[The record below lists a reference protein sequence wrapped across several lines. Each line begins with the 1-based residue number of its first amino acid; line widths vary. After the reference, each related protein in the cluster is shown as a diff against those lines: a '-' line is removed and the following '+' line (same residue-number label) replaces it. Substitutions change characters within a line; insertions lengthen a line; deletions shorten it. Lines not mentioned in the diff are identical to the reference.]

1 MTLDASTIQFLS
13 AVVMHVAGGAF
24 VLETMLRKDD
34 RAGRVWAL
42 GFIGGMIATEAY
54 LLRVVSSEASWWLV
68 AVGNAAWVAALG
80 LLWLGCRTYNGHRLR
95 RSAAAVF
102 AASAVVAVVVLLE
115 GSVAGGWSG
124 SPVVFAAN
132 AAFLALGAFEATQGA
147 MRRTGTAI
155 GLSITLG
162 VAAAFQLARCIA
174 ALVLGIQHPVFETWL
189 SSGLVGIVTICL
201 TILIVV
207 LTSVLRAEQVRLRG
221 TEDSTLM
228 AIAPDGVL
236 LEPSFVRVLGGRLMR
251 ANRRAELFAVLVVRI
266 DALGRIST
274 AFGADEAEHVRQ
286 AARAAVR
293 RLSPTTA
300 AMGTD
305 DEGKLML
312 AFQPASPAEAR
323 QLASRMHR
331 AMLDQLRTA
340 GVPVIPPIGMGLSVT
355 STSGYDRETLLDA
368 ARAAAKRAIA
378 SDDVS
383 VVVAGEDDDADEADR
398 GGQAVLR

>member
-1 MTLDASTIQFLS
+1 MTLDAGTIQFMT

-42 GFIGGMIATEAY
+42 GFIGGMIATEAS
-54 LLRVVSSEASWWLV
+54 LLRAVSSDASWWLV
-68 AVGNAAWVAALG
+68 AVGNGAWVAALG

-95 RSAAAVF
+95 RSAVAVI
-102 AASAVVAVVVLLE
+102 AASVLVVVVLLLE
-115 GSVAGGWSG
+115 GPLAGRWSG
-124 SPVVFAAN
+124 AALVFAAN
-132 AAFLALGAFEATQGA
+132 AVFLALGAFEATQGA

-155 GLSITLG
+155 GLSVTLG
-162 VAAAFQLARCIA
+162 VAAAFQLARSIA
-174 ALVLGIQHPVFETWL
+174 ALVLGTAHPVFQTWL

-251 ANRRAELFAVLVVRI
+251 ASRRAELFAVLVVRI

-323 QLASRMHR
+323 QLAARMHR

-368 ARAAAKRAIA
+368 ARAAARRAIA

-383 VVVAGEDDDADEADR
+383 VVVAGEDDETDEADR

>member
-1 MTLDASTIQFLS
+1 MTLDAGTIQFLT
-13 AVVMHVAGGAF
+13 AVVVHVAGGVF

-42 GFIGGMIATEAY
+42 GFICAMIATEAY
-54 LLRVVSSEASWWLV
+54 IVRLVSGEAWWLV

-80 LLWLGCRTYNGHRLR
+80 LLWLGCRVFNGHRLR
-95 RSAAAVF
+95 RTAAT
-102 AASAVVAVVVLLE
+102 VVAGAVLTLGIVLFDGQEAE
-115 GSVAGGWSG
+115 GRSAWLVYGVNALFAG
-124 SPVVFAAN
+124 
-132 AAFLALGAFEATQGA
+132 LTAFEATQGS
-147 MRRTGTAI
+147 MRRSRTAL
-155 GLSITLG
+155 GLSATLG
-162 VAAAFQLARCIA
+162 LVAVLQLARGVIVA
-174 ALVLGIQHPVFETWL
+174 FDAGHPLLQTRLGTPFVSIL
-189 SSGLVGIVTICL
+189 TIC
-201 TILIVV
+201 VV
-207 LTSVLRAEQVRLRG
+207 VVTVVVTSVLRAEQVRLRG

-236 LEPSFVRVLGGRLMR
+236 LTPSFVRVLGGRLMR
-251 ANRRAELFAVLVVRI
+251 ANRRAELFAVLVVKI

-305 DEGKLML
+305 DEGQLLL

-368 ARAAAKRAIA
+368 ARAAARRAIQ

-383 VVVAGEDDDADEADR
+383 VVVAGEDDDADGPDR

>member
-1 MTLDASTIQFLS
+1 MTLDIGTIQFLT
-13 AVVMHVAGGAF
+13 AVVVHVAGGVF

-42 GFIGGMIATEAY
+42 GFISAMIATEAY
-54 LLRVVSSEASWWLV
+54 IVRWVSVDAWWLV
-68 AVGNAAWVAALG
+68 AIGNAAWVAALG
-80 LLWLGCRTYNGHRLR
+80 LLWLGCRVFNGHRLR
-95 RSAAAVF
+95 RTAAAVIAAAIVTVAVVLLDGPAADGRTAWLVYGFNAAF
-102 AASAVVAVVVLLE
+102 AGLTAFEATRGSMQRSRTALGLSVTLGLVAVLQLARTVLSLLLDAEHPILQTRLGSPLVGVVTICVVVVAVVV
-115 GSVAGGWSG
+115 
-124 SPVVFAAN
+124 
-132 AAFLALGAFEATQGA
+132 
-147 MRRTGTAI
+147 
-155 GLSITLG
+155 
-162 VAAAFQLARCIA
+162 
-174 ALVLGIQHPVFETWL
+174 
-189 SSGLVGIVTICL
+189 
-201 TILIVV
+201 
-207 LTSVLRAEQVRLRG
+207 TSVLRAEQVRLRG

-236 LEPSFVRVLGGRLMR
+236 LTPSFVRVLGGRLMR
-251 ANRRAELFAVLVVRI
+251 ANRRAELFAVLVVKI
-266 DALGRIST
+266 DALGRIAT

-305 DEGKLML
+305 DEGQLLL

-323 QLASRMHR
+323 QLAARMHR

-368 ARAAAKRAIA
+368 ARAAARRAIQ

-383 VVVAGEDDDADEADR
+383 VVVAGEDDETDGADR

>member
-1 MTLDASTIQFLS
+1 MTLDVPTIQFLT
-13 AVVMHVAGGAF
+13 AVVMHVAGGVF

-54 LLRVVSSEASWWLV
+54 IVRAVSTDAWWLV
-68 AVGNAAWVAALG
+68 AIGNAAWVAALG
-80 LLWLGCRTYNGHRLR
+80 LLWLGCRVFNGHRLR
-95 RSAAAVF
+95 RSAVAVI
-102 AASAVVAVVVLLE
+102 AASVATVVMVLLE
-115 GSVAGGWSG
+115 TPTEGWSA
-124 SPVVFAAN
+124 SPLVFGAN
-132 AAFLALGAFEATQGA
+132 ALFSALTASEATRGA
-147 MRRTGTAI
+147 MRRTRTAL
-155 GLSITLG
+155 GLSVTLG
-162 VAAAFQLARCIA
+162 LAAAFQLTRSLT
-174 ALVLGIQHPVFETWL
+174 ALALGTEHPVFQTWL
-189 SSGLVGIVTICL
+189 SNSLVGIVTMS
-201 TILIVV
+201 LIVIVVV

-251 ANRRAELFAVLVVRI
+251 ANRRAELFAVLVVKI
-266 DALGRIST
+266 DALSRIST

-305 DEGKLML
+305 DEGKLLL
-312 AFQPASPAEAR
+312 AFQPKSPAEAR
-323 QLASRMHR
+323 QLAARMHR

-368 ARAAAKRAIA
+368 ARAAARRAIA
-378 SDDVS
+378 SDDVT
-383 VVVAGEDDDADEADR
+383 VVVAGEDDDADSAAR
-398 GGQAVLR
+398 GDQAVRR

>member
-1 MTLDASTIQFLS
+1 MTLDVPTIQFLT
-13 AVVMHVAGGAF
+13 AIVMHVAGGVF

-54 LLRVVSSEASWWLV
+54 IVRAVSTDAWWLV
-68 AVGNAAWVAALG
+68 AIGNAAWVAALG
-80 LLWLGCRTYNGHRLR
+80 LLWLGCRVFNGHRLR
-95 RSAAAVF
+95 RSAVAVI
-102 AASAVVAVVVLLE
+102 AASAATVVVVLLE
-115 GSVAGGWSG
+115 TPTEGWSA
-124 SPVVFAAN
+124 SPLVFAAN
-132 AAFLALGAFEATQGA
+132 ALFSALTASEATRGA
-147 MRRTGTAI
+147 MRRTRTAL
-155 GLSITLG
+155 GLSVTLG
-162 VAAAFQLARCIA
+162 LAAAFQLTRSLT
-174 ALVLGIQHPVFETWL
+174 ALALGTEHPVFQTWL
-189 SSGLVGIVTICL
+189 SNSLVGIVTIS
-201 TILIVV
+201 LIVIVVV

-251 ANRRAELFAVLVVRI
+251 ANRRAELFAVLVVKI
-266 DALGRIST
+266 DALSRIST

-305 DEGKLML
+305 DEGKLLL
-312 AFQPASPAEAR
+312 AFQPKSPAEAR
-323 QLASRMHR
+323 QLAARMHR

-368 ARAAAKRAIA
+368 ARAAARRAIA
-378 SDDVS
+378 SDDVT
-383 VVVAGEDDDADEADR
+383 VVVAGEDDDADSSAR
-398 GGQAVLR
+398 GDQAVRR

>member
-1 MTLDASTIQFLS
+1 MTLDDATVQFIT
-13 AVVMHVAGGAF
+13 VVVVHVAGAVF

-42 GFIGGMIATEAY
+42 GFISAMIATEAY
-54 LLRVVSSEASWWLV
+54 LVREVTVEAWWLV
-68 AVGNAAWVAALG
+68 AVAVAGWVAALG
-80 LLWLGCRTYNGHRLR
+80 LLWLGCRVYNGHRLR
-95 RSAAAVF
+95 RTAVSVVGAAALAAAFVLIDGSQDEGRSAWMVYAINAVF
-102 AASAVVAVVVLLE
+102 A
-115 GSVAGGWSG
+115 G
-124 SPVVFAAN
+124 
-132 AAFLALGAFEATQGA
+132 LAAFEATRGS
-147 MRRTGTAI
+147 MRRSRTAL
-155 GLSITLG
+155 GLSVTLG
-162 VAAAFQLARCIA
+162 LVAVLQLARSVI
-174 ALVLGIQHPVFETWL
+174 ALVVGNEDPILETRFG
-189 SSGLVGIVTICL
+189 SPIVGIMTIGVVVV
-201 TILIVV
+201 IVV
-207 LTSVLRAEQVRLRG
+207 VTSVLRAEQVRLRG

-236 LEPSFVRVLGGRLMR
+236 LAPSFVRVLGGRLMR
-251 ANRRAELFAVLVVRI
+251 ANRRAELFAVLVVKI
-266 DALGRIST
+266 DALGRIAT

-305 DEGKLML
+305 DEGQLLL
-312 AFQPASPAEAR
+312 AFQPSSPAEAR
-323 QLASRMHR
+323 QLAARMHR

-368 ARAAAKRAIA
+368 ARAAARRAIA

-383 VVVAGEDDDADEADR
+383 VVVAGEDDESDGADR

>member
-1 MTLDASTIQFLS
+1 MTLDVPTIQFLT
-13 AVVMHVAGGAF
+13 AIVMHVAGGVF

-54 LLRVVSSEASWWLV
+54 IVRAVSTDAWWLV
-68 AVGNAAWVAALG
+68 AIGNAAWVAALG
-80 LLWLGCRTYNGHRLR
+80 LLWLGCRVFNGHRLR
-95 RSAAAVF
+95 RSAVAVI
-102 AASAVVAVVVLLE
+102 AASAATVVVVLLE
-115 GSVAGGWSG
+115 TPTEGWSA
-124 SPVVFAAN
+124 SPLVFGAN
-132 AAFLALGAFEATQGA
+132 ALFSALTASEATRGA
-147 MRRTGTAI
+147 MRRTRTAL
-155 GLSITLG
+155 GLSVTLG
-162 VAAAFQLARCIA
+162 LAAAFQLTRSLT
-174 ALVLGIQHPVFETWL
+174 ALALGTEHPVFQTWL
-189 SSGLVGIVTICL
+189 SDGLVGIVTIS
-201 TILIVV
+201 LIVIVVV

-251 ANRRAELFAVLVVRI
+251 ANRRAELFAVLVVKI
-266 DALGRIST
+266 DALSRIST

-305 DEGKLML
+305 DEGKLLL
-312 AFQPASPAEAR
+312 AFQPKSPAEAR
-323 QLASRMHR
+323 QLAARMHR

-368 ARAAAKRAIA
+368 ARAAARRAIA
-378 SDDVS
+378 SDDVT
-383 VVVAGEDDDADEADR
+383 VVVAGEDDDADSAAR
-398 GGQAVLR
+398 GDQAVRR

>member
-1 MTLDASTIQFLS
+1 MTLHEGTILFLT
-13 AVVMHVAGGAF
+13 ALVVHVAGCVF

-42 GFIGGMIATEAY
+42 GFISGMIATEAQ
-54 LLRVVSSEASWWLV
+54 LLRAVSGDSWWL
-68 AVGNAAWVAALG
+68 AGVGDAAWAAALG
-80 LLWLGCRTYNGHRLR
+80 LLWLGCRVYNGHRLR
-95 RSAAAVF
+95 RTAAAVVLG
-102 AASAVVAVVVLLE
+102 AVL
-115 GSVAGGWSG
+115 
-124 SPVVFAAN
+124 VFAVAIVDEPLVDRSAPVLAFAGS
-132 AAFLALGAFEATQGA
+132 AAFAGLGAFEATQSA
-147 MRRTGTAI
+147 MRRTHTAL
-155 GLSITLG
+155 GLSVTLAI
-162 VAAAFQLARCIA
+162 AAAFQLTRSVAV
-174 ALVLGIQHPVFETWL
+174 LVLGLEHAVFQSWL
-189 SSGLVGIVTICL
+189 SDGLVGIVTICL
-201 TILIVV
+201 TVIAVV

-221 TEDSTLM
+221 TEDSTIM

-251 ANRRAELFAVLVVRI
+251 ANRRGELFAVLVVHV
-266 DALGRIST
+266 DALSRIST

-305 DEGKLML
+305 DEGKLLL
-312 AFQPASPAEAR
+312 AFQPASPADAR
-323 QLASRMHR
+323 QLAARMHR

-368 ARAAAKRAIA
+368 ARAAARRAIA
-378 SDDVS
+378 SDDVT
-383 VVVAGEDDDADEADR
+383 VVVAGEDDETDADR

>member
-1 MTLDASTIQFLS
+1 MTLDIGTIQFLT
-13 AVVMHVAGGAF
+13 AVVVHVAGGVF

-42 GFIGGMIATEAY
+42 GFICAMIATEAY
-54 LLRVVSSEASWWLV
+54 IVRLASGDAWWLV
-68 AVGNAAWVAALG
+68 GVGNAAWTAALG
-80 LLWLGCRTYNGHRLR
+80 FLWLGCRVFNGHRLR
-95 RSAAAVF
+95 RTAATVVAGAALTLGLVLFDGQEAEGRSAWLVYGLNAVF
-102 AASAVVAVVVLLE
+102 
-115 GSVAGGWSG
+115 SG
-124 SPVVFAAN
+124 
-132 AAFLALGAFEATQGA
+132 LTAFEATQGS
-147 MRRTGTAI
+147 MRRSRTAL
-155 GLSITLG
+155 GLSATLG
-162 VAAAFQLARCIA
+162 LVAVLQLARCVI
-174 ALVLGIQHPVFETWL
+174 VLAFDAEHPLLQTRLGTPFVSILTIC
-189 SSGLVGIVTICL
+189 VVIVT
-201 TILIVV
+201 VV
-207 LTSVLRAEQVRLRG
+207 VTSVLRAEQVRLRG

-236 LEPSFVRVLGGRLMR
+236 LTPSFVRVLGGRLMR
-251 ANRRAELFAVLVVRI
+251 ANRRAELFAVLVVKI

-305 DEGKLML
+305 DEGQLLL

-368 ARAAAKRAIA
+368 ARAAARRAIQ

-383 VVVAGEDDDADEADR
+383 VVVAGEDDDADGADR

>member
-1 MTLDASTIQFLS
+1 
-13 AVVMHVAGGAF
+13 
-24 VLETMLRKDD
+24 
-34 RAGRVWAL
+34 
-42 GFIGGMIATEAY
+42 
-54 LLRVVSSEASWWLV
+54 
-68 AVGNAAWVAALG
+68 
-80 LLWLGCRTYNGHRLR
+80 
-95 RSAAAVF
+95 
-102 AASAVVAVVVLLE
+102 VVVLLE

-124 SPVVFAAN
+124 WALVYAAN

-174 ALVLGIQHPVFETWL
+174 ALVLGIQHPVFATWL

-323 QLASRMHR
+323 QLAARMHR

-383 VVVAGEDDDADEADR
+383 VVVAGEDDETDEADR

>member
-1 MTLDASTIQFLS
+1 MTLDAPTVQFLT
-13 AVVMHVAGGAF
+13 AVVMHVAGGVF

-42 GFIGGMIATEAY
+42 GFISGMIATEAY
-54 LLRVVSSEASWWLV
+54 IVRSVSTDAGWL
-68 AVGNAAWVAALG
+68 AAIGNAAWVGSLG
-80 LLWLGCRTYNGHRLR
+80 FLWLGCRVFNGHRLR
-95 RSAAAVF
+95 RT
-102 AASAVVAVVVLLE
+102 AVVVISACALILALVLLE
-115 GSVAGGWSG
+115 GPTEGWSAAG
-124 SPVVFAAN
+124 LVFAAN
-132 AAFLALGAFEATQGA
+132 ATFAALSAAEATRGA
-147 MRRTGTAI
+147 MRRTRTAL
-155 GLSITLG
+155 GLSVTMG
-162 VAAAFQLARCIA
+162 FAAAFQLARSISA
-174 ALVLGIQHPVFETWL
+174 MVLGTEHPIFRTWL
-189 SSGLVGIVTICL
+189 SSGLVGIVSIS
-201 TILIVV
+201 LIVIVVV

-221 TEDSTLM
+221 SEDSTLM

-251 ANRRAELFAVLVVRI
+251 ANRRGELFAVLVVRI
-266 DALGRIST
+266 DGLARIST

-305 DEGKLML
+305 DEGKLLL
-312 AFQPASPAEAR
+312 AFQPKSPAEAR

-340 GVPVIPPIGMGLSVT
+340 GVPVVPPIGMGLSVT

-368 ARAAAKRAIA
+368 ARAAARRAIA
-378 SDDVS
+378 SDDVT
-383 VVVAGEDDDADEADR
+383 VVVAGEDDEADGAER
-398 GGQAVLR
+398 DDQAVRR

>member
-1 MTLDASTIQFLS
+1 MTLDVPTIQFLT
-13 AVVMHVAGGAF
+13 AIVMHVAGGVF

-54 LLRVVSSEASWWLV
+54 IVRAVSTDAWWLV
-68 AVGNAAWVAALG
+68 AIGNAAWVAALG
-80 LLWLGCRTYNGHRLR
+80 LLWLGCRVFNGHRLR
-95 RSAAAVF
+95 RSAVAVI
-102 AASAVVAVVVLLE
+102 AASAATLVVVLLE
-115 GSVAGGWSG
+115 TPTEGWSA
-124 SPVVFAAN
+124 SPLVFAAN
-132 AAFLALGAFEATQGA
+132 ALFSALTASEATRGA
-147 MRRTGTAI
+147 MRRTRTAL
-155 GLSITLG
+155 GLSVVLG
-162 VAAAFQLARCIA
+162 LAAAFQLTRSLT
-174 ALVLGIQHPVFETWL
+174 ALALGTEHPVFQTWL
-189 SSGLVGIVTICL
+189 SNSLVGIVTIS
-201 TILIVV
+201 LIVIVVV

-251 ANRRAELFAVLVVRI
+251 ANRRAELFAVLVVKI
-266 DALGRIST
+266 DALSRIST

-305 DEGKLML
+305 DEGKLLL
-312 AFQPASPAEAR
+312 AFQPKSPAEAR
-323 QLASRMHR
+323 QLAARMHR

-368 ARAAAKRAIA
+368 ARAAARRAIA
-378 SDDVS
+378 SDDVT
-383 VVVAGEDDDADEADR
+383 VVVAGEDDDADSSAR
-398 GGQAVLR
+398 GDQAVRR